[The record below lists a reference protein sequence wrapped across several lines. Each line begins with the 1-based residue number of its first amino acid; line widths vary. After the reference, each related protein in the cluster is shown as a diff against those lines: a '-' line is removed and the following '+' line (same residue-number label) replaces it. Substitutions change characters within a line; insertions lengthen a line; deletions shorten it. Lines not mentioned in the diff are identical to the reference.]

1 MAYQKVSGDNT
12 QGEKAVWIEE
22 SRKQCFCNTTSS
34 CCSCHCCAMFILVV
48 WVIVAAIAI
57 AGSAIMLNEIES
69 NWETFKPCIGDSSLS
84 ECCATQNSDGGV
96 SYITLDA
103 SCDTIKA
110 VQTAGIVTSGIQ
122 MVASIAG
129 IIGICSF
136 VAWLLLVPLGYSIC
150 IIIVNIIYMAVM
162 GFDYYGYWPS
172 VVFSALI
179 VYLFYMNH
187 KIMKAAQN

>member
-57 AGSAIMLNEIES
+57 AGSAIMLNEMES
-69 NWETFKPCIGDSSLS
+69 NWVTTKPCIGDSSLS
-84 ECCATQNSDGGV
+84 ECCASVDSN
-96 SYITLDA
+96 SYITYDA
-103 SCDTIKA
+103 SCDTLKA
-110 VQTAGIVTSGIQ
+110 IQTAGIVTGGIQ

-150 IIIVNIIYMAVM
+150 TIIVNIIYMAVI
-162 GFDYYGYWPS
+162 GF
-172 VVFSALI
+172 
-179 VYLFYMNH
+179 
-187 KIMKAAQN
+187 